1 MPSVTRAVAGTER
14 PGFTL
19 VEVVVVLTI
28 LGVVA
33 AVSVPSLVRMLRGG
47 ADSVARDVVSVYGT
61 ARDAATTRGAPASVL
76 LELATGAYWVVTEPS
91 TTAAVDTL
99 RQGRLRLAPEIR
111 LTGGHRGWVVTTF
124 DPLGRSRGS
133 PVFVSEGQ
141 NVHEIAADPWTAAVT
156 VQRR

>member
-1 MPSVTRAVAGTER
+1 MTRTVTGASR

-19 VEVVVVLTI
+19 VEIAVVLTI
-28 LGVVA
+28 LGIVA
-33 AVSVPSLVRMLRGG
+33 AVTAPGLARTLRGG
-47 ADSVARDVVSVYGT
+47 ADSVARDIVSVYGI
-61 ARDAATTRGAPASVL
+61 ARDAAATRGAPASVR

-91 TTAAVDTL
+91 ATAAVDTL
-99 RQGRLRLAPEIR
+99 RHGRLRLAPEIR

-141 NVHEIAADPWTAAVT
+141 HVHEIAADPWTAAVT

>member
-1 MPSVTRAVAGTER
+1 LVTRTVAGTKC

-19 VEVVVVLTI
+19 VEVVVVLTV

-33 AVSVPSLVRMLRGG
+33 AVTTPSLARMLRGG
-47 ADSVARDVVSVYGT
+47 ADGVARDIVSVYGT
-61 ARDAATTRGAPASVL
+61 AREAAATRGALASVV

-91 TTAAVDTL
+91 ATAAVDTL
-99 RQGRLRLAPEIR
+99 RQGRLRIAHEIR
-111 LTGGHRGWVVTTF
+111 LTGGHRGWMVTTF

-133 PVFVSEGQ
+133 PLFVSEGQ
-141 NVHEIAADPWTAAVT
+141 DVHEIAADPWTAAVS

>member
-1 MPSVTRAVAGTER
+1 VTRTVAGTKC

-33 AVSVPSLVRMLRGG
+33 AVTTPSLARMLRGG
-47 ADSVARDVVSVYGT
+47 ADGVAHEIVSVYGT
-61 ARDAATTRGAPASVL
+61 AREAAATRGAPASVV
-76 LELATGAYWVVTEPS
+76 LELATGAFWVVISATPV
-91 TTAAVDTL
+91 ADTV
-99 RQGRLRLAPEIR
+99 RQGRLRIAHEIR

-133 PVFVSEGQ
+133 PLFVSEGQ
-141 NVHEIAADPWTAAVT
+141 DVHEIAADPWTAAVS

>member
-1 MPSVTRAVAGTER
+1 LVTRTVAGTTC

-33 AVSVPSLVRMLRGG
+33 AVTTPSLARMLRGG
-47 ADSVARDVVSVYGT
+47 ADGVARDIVSVYGT
-61 ARDAATTRGAPASVL
+61 AREAAATRGAPASVV

-91 TTAAVDTL
+91 ATAAVDTL
-99 RQGRLRLAPEIR
+99 RQGRLRIAHEIR

-124 DPLGRSRGS
+124 DPLGRSRSS
-133 PVFVSEGQ
+133 PLFVSEGQ
-141 NVHEIAADPWTAAVT
+141 DVHEIAADPWTAAVS